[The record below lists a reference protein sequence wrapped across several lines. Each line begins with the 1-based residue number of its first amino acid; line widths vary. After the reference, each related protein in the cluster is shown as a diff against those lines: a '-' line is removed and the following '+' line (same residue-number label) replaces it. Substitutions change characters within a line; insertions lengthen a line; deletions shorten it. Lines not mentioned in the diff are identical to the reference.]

1 MRRESR
7 ALAAKGRAFN
17 YRVASPLPP
26 APCPLP
32 PFPCPPL
39 PPRTVPRLECKVCK
53 ARMGVASWC
62 NG

>member
-32 PFPCPPL
+32 PFPCPPS
-39 PPRTVPRLECKVCK
+39 PRALSPD
-53 ARMGVASWC
+53 
-62 NG
+62 